1 MKKAISFVLAAL
13 MLVSAVPT
21 ALATNDYTQ
30 GTQVV
35 YTATG
40 SESYTITVPAQLAPG
55 GNGTVTLQ
63 GTWADNRIITVT
75 AEPTVTLTN
84 SIKAEDQKVL
94 NVHFDGISE
103 AGSNIGSQTF
113 TEGVSVD
120 DITNALFGTW
130 SGKFNYNV
138 DVTDTFT
145 AETASGTYVFAN
157 DVSPSQHD
165 LSIKLS
171 SDTVTDFSNTTVK
184 VLGQNLLDVDALIG
198 NGFSANGDNTY
209 TLSKLDENKRFSK
222 WMPTPIRAGQTI
234 EFTATLVDCS
244 YDNPSDIYTNMFM
257 YVWGKND
264 ETTHVAIQ
272 VEGNKLVSEPCKLSY
287 DVAKVAFYWNQGLP
301 DGTYVTMENLQLAI
315 RADGETLEYVP
326 YTAQE
331 AVANADGTVTGLKSV
346 SPAMFIYTDNDEVQI
361 ECEYNSVKKN

>member
-103 AGSNIGSQTF
+103 AGSNTGSQTF
-113 TEGVSVD
+113 TEAVSVEG
-120 DITNALFGTW
+120 IENALFGTW
-130 SGKFNYNV
+130 NGKFNYNV
-138 DVTDTFT
+138 EASEQSVGGCDTLYWDGNIEGKTIVQNDFVKISDAIYTISDVANGAIFALTEDGVLTEYPSEGDWFLDMGNGAVFQDDHSLVCI
-145 AETASGTYVFAN
+145 AEA
-157 DVSPSQHD
+157 
-165 LSIKLS
+165 
-171 SDTVTDFSNTTVK
+171 NTT
-184 VLGQNLLDVDALIG
+184 IY
-198 NGFSANGDNTY
+198 TY
-209 TLSKLDENKRFSK
+209 TFEEPGVYL
-222 WMPTPIRAGQTI
+222 PIPYAQYAPILITI
-234 EFTATLVDCS
+234 
-244 YDNPSDIYTNMFM
+244 PGYTGFP
-257 YVWGKND
+257 
-264 ETTHVAIQ
+264 H
-272 VEGNKLVSEPCKLSY
+272 SEYC
-287 DVAKVAFYWNQGLP
+287 GH
-301 DGTYVTMENLQLAI
+301 
-315 RADGETLEYVP
+315 
-326 YTAQE
+326 
-331 AVANADGTVTGLKSV
+331 
-346 SPAMFIYTDNDEVQI
+346 
-361 ECEYNSVKKN
+361 